1 MNLRPNILDLGCGNN
16 KVNGSTGMDIAKLD
30 SVDIVHDLLSFPY
43 PIEDESYDLIY
54 LRHTIEHFTI
64 ENIDL
69 ILNECHRILKK
80 NGEIQI
86 NVPHVFSIAAYTDL
100 THKSYFTFN
109 SGKFWDKSNSKSYY
123 SDISAIWN
131 LKRTECSINW
141 FDWKGRFMS
150 YINLKLS
157 NIMEYRIRMA
167 LNNRTKPSLA
177 DRIVKKYSFQMVE
190 IRWVL
195 QK

>member
-1 MNLRPNILDLGCGNN
+1 MIILCN
-16 KVNGSTGMDIAKLD
+16 
-30 SVDIVHDLLSFPY
+30 
-43 PIEDESYDLIY
+43 
-54 LRHTIEHFTI
+54 
-64 ENIDL
+64 
-69 ILNECHRILKK
+69 
-80 NGEIQI
+80 
-86 NVPHVFSIAAYTDL
+86 
-100 THKSYFTFN
+100 KSYFTFN

-131 LKRTECSINW
+131 LKRTECSLNW
-141 FDWKGRFMS
+141 FDWKGRLMS

-157 NIMEYRIRMA
+157 KIMEYRIRMA